1 MLIKHPRLQSPDEDT
16 SGTDV
21 QDLEPD
27 DTGDVEPLDEEPVDA
42 GEEQEEQAEEAPQD
56 ELIVTIGEEPEDE
69 EPAKPWVNDLRKR
82 YREEQK
88 RARQLEDQLNALK
101 GGQSQPEPL
110 KEPELED
117 FDYDT
122 DKFKVAYRDWTAK
135 KADAE
140 RQEEARRAANEEVA
154 KEFRERQEAYAKGKA
169 RFQKEKIQEAEEEVV
184 SILSS
189 SRQSMLLD
197 IADDAATLV
206 VALGSSPE
214 VLRKLSSIKSDG
226 KFIKELTKIEMNIK
240 VQPKKTP
247 PPPERTIT
255 GSGKTPGATA
265 NKLESLKEAA
275 RTSGNYEAYYAEK
288 RRLGK

>member
-1 MLIKHPRLQSPDEDT
+1 MLNKHPRLQSPDEDT

-21 QDLEPD
+21 QELEPD
-27 DTGDVEPLDEEPVDA
+27 DTGDVEPLEQEPVDA
-42 GEEQEEQAEEAPQD
+42 GEEQEESPDEAEE
-56 ELIVTIGEEPEDE
+56 LVVTLGDEEPPEE

-88 RARQLEDQLNALK
+88 RSRQLEEQLQAMQGAK
-101 GGQSQPEPL
+101 QSAPE

-117 FDYDT
+117 FDYDS
-122 DKFKVAYRDWTAK
+122 DKFKAAYREWTAK
-135 KADAE
+135 KAEADK
-140 RQEEARRAANEEVA
+140 QEEARRAANEEVA

-169 RFQKEKIQEAEEEVV
+169 RFQKEKIQEAEEEVI
-184 SILSS
+184 STLSS

-247 PPPERTIT
+247 PPPERTVS

-265 NKLESLKEAA
+265 NRLESLKEAA